1 MIPLRKPSA
10 FHLLDS
16 CLECICLGLVVF
28 LQIEEPIVLT
38 SFAVLADQFL
48 LSMAVPLLTLYLG
61 LIWSWQ
67 DNWAVVAAAV
77 VVQECHGVGWRVDMC
92 RDVRSHKS
100 HHAMSHSQPAIL
112 WASRDQLCT
121 ALQACVE
128 DSTPLARHAEG
139 CWRDLCVSDSE
150 LGNLRCH
157 LKQEHGSSFLE
168 TITLCNRSPML

>member
-1 MIPLRKPSA
+1 MHISVAQFVVLVVYMIPLRKPSA

-28 LQIEEPIVLT
+28 LQIEEPIVWT

-77 VVQECHGVGWRVDMC
+77 VVQECHGVGWYC
-92 RDVRSHKS
+92 G
-100 HHAMSHSQPAIL
+100 L
-112 WASRDQLCT
+112 F
-121 ALQACVE
+121 LQAAGFAY
-128 DSTPLARHAEG
+128 DSAVVGFHQDDSYDCYHILLVVTRYCFLYYRRDPPL
-139 CWRDLCVSDSE
+139 LC
-150 LGNLRCH
+150 
-157 LKQEHGSSFLE
+157 
-168 TITLCNRSPML
+168 